1 MMNASPVREE
11 EIIETIGNG
20 IVEEGRHTEE
30 PFGNKVNPL
39 HEHFEPH
46 TVSQVDCG
54 KVGNSEYQCNYISD
68 TYIAPYSDIFKVVTL
83 LDIPER
89 FITPPAG
96 KVDFYNTP
104 YCFSDLCIYRTT
116 RK

>member
-39 HEHFEPH
+39 HEHFEPQV
-46 TVSQVDCG
+46 VSQVDCG
-54 KVGNSEYQCNYISD
+54 KVGNSKDQCNYISD
-68 TYIAPYSDIFKVVTL
+68 AHIASYSDIFKVITL

-89 FITPPAG
+89 FITFPAG
-96 KVDFYNTP
+96 KIDFYNTP
-104 YCFSDLCIYRTT
+104 YCFSELCIYRTD